1 MRLLLAFFVLY
12 LVLLIATLAYALRNG
27 GSEER
32 QGALTILLGTLLSEV
47 ASEVGPS
54 SADPRWGG
62 IEIDLLVIDAAAFIA
77 FLVIAYR
84 SKKFWPIWAAASQL
98 VAVLTHWVV
107 ILNPSIVRTV
117 YATAQPFWIF
127 PVLAAV
133 ALGTR
138 AHQRSLR
145 ETAATG

>member
-1 MRLLLAFFVLY
+1 MRLLLAVFVLY
-12 LVLLIATLAYALRNG
+12 LVFLIATLAYALRKG

-47 ASEVGPS
+47 ASEAGPS
-54 SADPRWGG
+54 WSDPQWGG
-62 IEIDLLVIDAAAFIA
+62 IEIDLLMIDAAAFIA
-77 FLVIAYR
+77 FLVIAHR

-145 ETAATG
+145 